1 MCITVNDAFA
11 ADAWAQA
18 HGAEGKVVMLAD
30 ARVRGSGD
38 GCWRPARRGA
48 GGTAAAAL
56 APAAHPSFPPLL
68 PPQAELTKALGFELD
83 APAVLGNTR
92 CRRCGLRAAVWGAAT

>member
-30 ARVRGSGD
+30 ARVRGSETAAG
-38 GCWRPARRGA
+38 AQRGA
-48 GGTAAAAL
+48 
-56 APAAHPSFPPLL
+56 APAARQQPPWRLL
-68 PPQAELTKALGFELD
+68 PIHHSHLSSL
-83 APAVLGNTR
+83 
-92 CRRCGLRAAVWGAAT
+92 LRLS